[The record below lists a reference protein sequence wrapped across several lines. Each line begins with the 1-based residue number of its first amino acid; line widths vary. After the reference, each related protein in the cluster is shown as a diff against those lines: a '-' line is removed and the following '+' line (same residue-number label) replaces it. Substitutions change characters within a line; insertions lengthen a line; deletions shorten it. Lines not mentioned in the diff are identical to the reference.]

1 MVQKLSAFGTGRM
14 NSLLTCRE
22 KIYGSRLF
30 CVNFTNCLQGVNTSL
45 TIDGYSLRC
54 KELSKR
60 LACTAKKTMET
71 GDDCMKFLLTNDD
84 GISSPGL
91 AAIVDVMKQYGE
103 VFVVCPDRDQSGV
116 GHSITFREPLQVQE
130 TTVFGEDVKA
140 WTVSGTPADCV
151 KVALDVLLPDT
162 IDFVVSGMNLGSN
175 VGRDSYY
182 SGTIGAARE
191 ATYYGLPAV
200 AVSLDIL
207 IGELTDFKEVGNL
220 FNNVIGRVL
229 KNKFTPDLF
238 LNINIPNLDEAECK
252 GVKLAEL
259 DFGIQRNSYIRES
272 TPSGGV
278 DYWLKGQST
287 QLTFAA
293 LEGDFS
299 LLQEGYIT
307 VTPLEIQM
315 TNRRNKET
323 VEAWFTESLVLQ

>member
-1 MVQKLSAFGTGRM
+1 MR
-14 NSLLTCRE
+14 
-22 KIYGSRLF
+22 
-30 CVNFTNCLQGVNTSL
+30 
-45 TIDGYSLRC
+45 
-54 KELSKR
+54 
-60 LACTAKKTMET
+60 
-71 GDDCMKFLLTNDD
+71 FLLTNDD

-91 AAIVDVMKQYGE
+91 AAIVEVMKQYGE
-103 VFVVCPDRDQSGV
+103 IFVVCPDRDKSGV
-116 GHSITFREPLQVQE
+116 GHSITFLEPLKVQE
-130 TTVFGEDVKA
+130 TSVFGEEVKA

-151 KVALDVLLPDT
+151 KVALDVLVPDT

-191 ATYYGLPAV
+191 ASYYGLPAV

-207 IGELTDFKEVGNL
+207 IGELTDFNEVKNL
-220 FNNVIGRVL
+220 FADVIGRIL
-229 KNKFTPDLF
+229 KNQYRADLL

-259 DFGIQRNSYIRES
+259 DFSIQRNSYIKES
-272 TPSGGV
+272 SPSGEI

-293 LEGDFS
+293 LEGDFAS
-299 LLQEGYIT
+299 LQNGYIT

-315 TNRRNKET
+315 TSWENKET
-323 VEAWFTESLVLQ
+323 IEEWFHESLVLQ

>member
-1 MVQKLSAFGTGRM
+1 MM
-14 NSLLTCRE
+14 
-22 KIYGSRLF
+22 
-30 CVNFTNCLQGVNTSL
+30 
-45 TIDGYSLRC
+45 
-54 KELSKR
+54 
-60 LACTAKKTMET
+60 ACTAKKTMEI

-103 VFVVCPDRDQSGV
+103 VFVVCPDRDNSGV
-116 GHSITFREPLQVQE
+116 GHSITIREPLKVLE
-130 TTVFGEDVKA
+130 TAVFGEDVKA

-191 ATYYGLPAV
+191 ASYYGIPAV

-207 IGELTDFKEVGNL
+207 LGELTDYNEVGNL
-220 FNNVIGRVL
+220 FSRVIGRVL
-229 KNKFTPDLF
+229 ENQITPDLL
-238 LNINIPNLDEAECK
+238 LNINIPNLDEDECK
-252 GVKLAEL
+252 GVKFAEL
-259 DFGIQRNSYIRES
+259 DFSIQRNSYIRES
-272 TPSGGV
+272 TPSGEV
-278 DYWLKGQST
+278 DYWLKGHST

-293 LEGDFS
+293 LEGDFN

-307 VTPLEIQM
+307 VTPLEIEM
-315 TNRRNKET
+315 TRLDSKENIET
-323 VEAWFTESLVLQ
+323 WFNEELVSL